1 MAVKK
6 IIEEID
12 GEIKDILNTEFSYT
26 NTKYV
31 PNLDDSALTFGNTE
45 EKKAKV
51 INTCVLFVDIRGSV
65 ALTKK
70 HHTKTMGRLYSAF
83 AKAVLKAAH
92 HHSGYVRNIIGD
104 RVMVVFPSFNCYLN
118 AVNCA
123 ITINHVCANIIDK
136 QFTGMDFKCGI
147 GVDYGELKVIKVG
160 TPKQGREANEN
171 RGLVWTGY
179 PANLASRLTDTANK
193 IVEEDYYE
201 VKRNPFNHAKFFGG
215 MGFGGVGLLDIS
227 PLGGTPIN
235 RAEQPT
241 YLDKIETVEM
251 TPEKFADSI
260 KTSTTGSV
268 YISGGRFISFLK
280 KTRKTEYPAILIS
293 KTVYNGYKKEKPK
306 ANDVVNKWWEKEKY
320 NVKDVTDEVYGSNLT
335 WNIN

>member
-6 IIEEID
+6 IIQEID
-12 GEIKDILNTEFSYT
+12 ADVKDIIRTEFSYT
-26 NTKYV
+26 STSYV
-31 PNLDDSALTFGNTE
+31 PNLDDSALTFGNGE

-51 INTCVLFVDIRGSV
+51 VNTCVLFVDIRGSV

-104 RVMVVFPSFNCYLN
+104 RVMVVFPSSDCYKN
-118 AVNCA
+118 AVHCA
-123 ITINHVCANIIDK
+123 ITINHLCTKIIDT

-160 TPKQGREANEN
+160 TPKQGAEANEN

-193 IVEEDYYE
+193 VVKEDYYL
-201 VKRNPFNHAKFFGG
+201 VKRNPLNFAKFLGGLGLVNPFGG
-215 MGFGGVGLLDIS
+215 R
-227 PLGGTPIN
+227 PLS
-235 RAEQPT
+235 RADLPT

-260 KTSTTGSV
+260 KMNTMGSV
-268 YISGGRFISFLK
+268 NISGGKFISFEK
-280 KTRKTEYPAILIS
+280 KTRKTEYPAILLS
-293 KTVYNGYKKEKPK
+293 KEVYNGYKQENAT
-306 ANDVVNKWWEKEKY
+306 ANDVVEKWWEKETYK
-320 NVKDVTDEVYGSNLT
+320 VKDVKDEAYGSSLI
-335 WNIN
+335 WIIK